1 MGLDMYLTGTIYTM
15 TFPRKRGERKAE
27 LIDLGYWR
35 KHPNLHGYI
44 VQTFAQGKD
53 ECQEIPLNREDI
65 RQIMKAAND
74 EALPHTTGFFFG
86 SSECTAVEKKKDLE
100 IFQGA
105 LDWLAVEDKD
115 TIRTVS
121 YQASW

>member
-27 LIDLGYWR
+27 LFDLGYWR

-44 VQTFAQGKD
+44 VQAFAEGKD
-53 ECQEIPLNREDI
+53 ECQEIPLNDEDI
-65 RQIMKAAND
+65 RQIMQAVKD
-74 EALPHTTGFFFG
+74 KALPYTTGFFFG
-86 SSECTAVEKKKDLE
+86 GSEGTAAERKEDLD

-105 LDWLAVEDKD
+105 IDWLATEEKD
-115 TIRTVS
+115 TIRSVS
-121 YQASW
+121 YRASW

>member
-1 MGLDMYLTGTIYTM
+1 MIPT
-15 TFPRKRGERKAE
+15 KRGERKGE

-44 VQTFAQGKD
+44 VQIFADGVD
-53 ECQEIPLNREDI
+53 ECQEIPLDAEQI
-65 RQIMKAAND
+65 RQIMRAVKD
-74 EALPHTTGFFFG
+74 KALPHTTGFFFG
-86 SSECTAVEKKKDLE
+86 HSEGTTAERKEDLD

-105 LDWLAVEDKD
+105 LDWLAAPEND